1 MKIRDDIIF
10 LKEKRAL
17 TPDDFALPETLGNP
31 SKRTKKALD
40 SCFKPVRDI
49 LSHTLDQLGEEG
61 LPTFLGYGTLTGLT
75 QNGLIRAGVSMRAK
89 EMTRKWGKFVSAGDS
104 DNKLEA
110 DDKSNL
116 LKDLDKECERFNV
129 KDMFERCANFSGYY
143 GGCLLFIDNGDPEQE
158 WANPLTLSKET
169 FAIGSLRGFKL
180 IEPFVVTPGTYNS
193 INPMSDNYYKP
204 DLWIVHGKPVHR
216 SRMLYFAENDL
227 PTWLKP
233 AYNFFGI
240 PLAQI
245 VLDGVAHFTA
255 NRESASRLLQKYATT
270 VFKTDMDEVLN
281 GGFGQELRKRIDFYV
296 QNRDNDGVAV
306 IDKEREDLI
315 TMTTSLTGVTDLV
328 RQSMEYVA
336 ALFNE
341 PVTKMWGLSPAGFN
355 TGDSDMQSHYD
366 NIASLQ
372 HDMFDAPIARI
383 TKILQLNKF
392 GEVDDSIRFEFAPLS
407 EDDEEKKVANNK
419 TKAETDAIYMEAGT
433 ISPEEARQRLIDDPD
448 SGYNNLEPYESPVP
462 TGDPLEPF
470 DPSLD
475 PDEPAER
482 KDVVVV

>member
-1 MKIRDDIIF
+1 MKIRGDIIMP
-10 LKEKRAL
+10 KDKKAL
-17 TPDDFALPETLGNP
+17 SPEDFALPKTLGNP
-31 SKRTKKALD
+31 DETTRKALD
-40 SCFKPVRDI
+40 SCFKPVSDI
-49 LSHTLDQLGEEG
+49 LAHTLDQLGEEG

-89 EMTRKWGKFVSAGDS
+89 EMTRKWGKFVSAGDN
-104 DNKLEA
+104 DNVLDA
-110 DDKSNL
+110 DDKSDL
-116 LKDLDKECERFNV
+116 LKELEKESEKYNV
-129 KDMFERCANFSGYY
+129 KDMFEKCANFSGYY
-143 GGCLLFIDNGDPEQE
+143 GGCLLFIDNGDAQE
-158 WANPLTLSKET
+158 EWSNPLTLSKET
-169 FAIGSLRGFKL
+169 FRAGSLRGFKL

-193 INPMSDNYYKP
+193 VNPMADNYYKP
-204 DLWIVHGKPVHR
+204 DLWIVQGIPVHR

-240 PLAQI
+240 SLSQI

-270 VFKTDMDEVLN
+270 VFKTDMDDVLS
-281 GGFGQELRKRIDFYV
+281 GGFGMELRKRIDFFV

-306 IDKEREDLI
+306 IDKEKEDLI
-315 TMTTSLTGVTDLV
+315 TMTTSLAGVTDLV

-372 HDMFDAPIARI
+372 HNMFDAPMARI
-383 TKILQLNKF
+383 VKILQLNKF
-392 GEVDDSIRFEFAPLS
+392 GVVDDSIRFEFSPLS

-448 SGYNNLEPYESPVP
+448 SGYNNLEPYDSPQP
-462 TGDPLEPF
+462 MDNPLTPF
-470 DPSLD
+470 DPALD
-475 PDEPAER
+475 PDDEAEQ
-482 KDVVVV
+482 KEVTVV